1 MKKIVWLLVRAFIA
15 YLLVGVLL
23 GILILNNT
31 YAPRFFTM
39 NLDIL
44 AWFSAFGAL
53 ISYVLFRFE
62 RTSEIGK
69 FLCACV
75 LGSVVLCLYAKES
88 YWLLNMRVRS
98 WTLFLTALY
107 TIMLLYFVFP
117 HRWLRPLLFLV
128 PVSAGSWVVYWLG
141 YTPINVTISVLEA
154 KGTIAN
160 ENYSKAIAILPDVY
174 VTCLISSLF
183 WLAQTLALYAFVYWG
198 NDPKSSYLSLTKRL
212 RQVRKAHGFSS
223 NRL

>member
-1 MKKIVWLLVRAFIA
+1 MKKIIWLLIRAFIA

-44 AWFSAFGAL
+44 GWFSALGFLA
-53 ISYVLFRFE
+53 SYVLFRFKK
-62 RTSEIGK
+62 TTEIGK
-69 FLCACV
+69 FLFACV
-75 LGSVVLCLYAKES
+75 LGSIVLCLYAKES
-88 YWLLNMRVRS
+88 YWLLNTKVRS
-98 WTLFLTALY
+98 WTLFLTVLY

-117 HRWLRPLLFLV
+117 LKWLRPLLFLV

-154 KGTIAN
+154 KGTIADDK
-160 ENYSKAIAILPDVY
+160 YSKAIAILPDVY
-174 VTCLISSLF
+174 VTCLTSSVF
-183 WLAQTLALYAFVYWG
+183 WLAQTLVLYAFVYWG
-198 NDPKSSYLSLTKRL
+198 HDPQSSYQSLTKRL
-212 RQVRKAHGFSS
+212 RQIRNARHF
-223 NRL
+223 RF

>member
-1 MKKIVWLLVRAFIA
+1 MKKIVWLLIRAFIA

-44 AWFSAFGAL
+44 GWFFALGVL
-53 ISYVLFRFE
+53 ISYVLFRFQK
-62 RTSEIGK
+62 TSEIGK
-69 FLCACV
+69 FLFACV

-88 YWLLNMRVRS
+88 YWLLNTKIRS
-98 WTLFLTALY
+98 WTLFLTVLY

-117 HRWLRPLLFLV
+117 YKWLRPLLFLV

-141 YTPINVTISVLEA
+141 YTPINVTISLFEA
-154 KGTIAN
+154 KGTIADDK
-160 ENYSKAIAILPDVY
+160 YSKAIAISPEVY
-174 VTCLISSLF
+174 VTCLTSSLF
-183 WLAQTLALYAFVYWG
+183 WLAQILVLYAFVYWG
-198 NDPKSSYLSLTKRL
+198 HDPQSSYRSLTINL
-212 RQVRKAHGFSS
+212 RVIHNAWRSHFK
-223 NRL
+223 